1 MEEET
6 PSALFARM
14 RRFVSIIDELQDLG
28 VQGYIELPRIAV
40 LGMQSAGKSSLLE
53 SIVGYDFLP
62 RGEGLVTR
70 RPLEMRLVHL
80 SDEDAKP
87 YVIFDVDKSKK
98 FTDFRK
104 VTREI
109 EELTDQVA
117 GKKKGIVNDPITLT
131 VYANS
136 CPDLTLVDLPG
147 ITKVPLRGSSQGQ
160 DIEEITKGMCR
171 HYCEQSRT
179 IILCVC
185 QANVDLSTS
194 DALKMAM
201 TLDPEGER
209 TIGVLTKVDIMNIG
223 TDATRILNN
232 DEIPLKYGYVAV
244 KGRSQRDIDSGVT
257 IADGLENERDW
268 FMEHDV
274 YSEMSN
280 GEECLGTEALVN
292 KLSVIMNKHIK
303 RNLPVIIEEI
313 QNKLD
318 ACDRRLNDLGIPL
331 PVGNSARMQVV
342 WRLLN
347 EYTTAFKN
355 TILGKYSKVKRDD
368 EPTGAQMR
376 LYFMNIFTE
385 FYKDKED
392 LTYYLRDKDIEQ
404 AFINYEGDSF
414 PGFPS
419 YGGFL
424 SLLHP
429 FIDKLYAPSGEIVDN
444 VYYNLDTTSKKIIET
459 VFGRFPGLEEIVS
472 ELAGKVLVKGRDK
485 AKKMVHNILDSERGY
500 VFTSDPDFL
509 VEYGGLLPVSSTLTP
524 N

>member
-6 PSALFARM
+6 PSGLFARM

-62 RGEGLVTR
+62 RGGGLVTR
-70 RPLEMRLVHL
+70 RPLEMRLVHMA
-80 SDEDAKP
+80 DEDVKP
-87 YVIFDVDKSKK
+87 YVIFDVESKK
-98 FTDFRK
+98 KYTNFKK
-104 VTREI
+104 VTQKI
-109 EELTDQVA
+109 LDLTDEVA
-117 GKKKGIVNDPITLT
+117 GTNKGIVNDPITLT
-131 VYANS
+131 VYAHS

-160 DIEEITKGMCR
+160 DIEEVTKGMCR
-171 HYCEQSRT
+171 YYCEQSRT

-201 TLDPEGER
+201 GLDPDGKR
-209 TIGVLTKVDIMNIG
+209 TIGVLTKVDIMNTG
-223 TDATRILNN
+223 TNAVNILLNE
-232 DEIPLKYGYVAV
+232 EIPLRYGYVAV
-244 KGRSQRDIDSGVT
+244 KGRSQKDIDNGMT
-257 IADGLENERDW
+257 IAEGLEAERDW
-268 FMEHDV
+268 FLEHED
-274 YSEMSN
+274 YSEMDSP
-280 GEECLGTEALVN
+280 EEYTGTEALVN

-303 RNLPVIIEEI
+303 DNLPFIIEEI

-318 ACDRRLNDLGIPL
+318 DCDKRLNELGIPL

-385 FYKDKED
+385 FYRDKED
-392 LTYYLRDKDIEQ
+392 LTYYLKDKDIEQ

-444 VYYNLDTTSKKIIET
+444 IYYNLDTTSKKIIET

-472 ELAGKVLVKGRDK
+472 ELAGKVLVRGRDK

-500 VFTSDPDFL
+500 IFTSDPEFL
-509 VEYGGLLPVSSTLTP
+509 IEYGGLLPVIF
-524 N
+524 